1 MALGVP
7 HGSQPA
13 ESAKYKP
20 VWFSGVEHPGR
31 QFGWEILKRFLGDF
45 PARSV

>member
-7 HGSQPA
+7 HDSQPA

-20 VWFSGVEHPGR
+20 VWQGVGHPGR

-45 PARSV
+45 PARPV